1 MKKCVVFFAL
11 FVLAIVA
18 AAIVDNNNNE
28 EQVELIEEVSK
39 GEKNIENIVAHGG
52 G

>member
-1 MKKCVVFFAL
+1 MKKCIVFFAL

-18 AAIVDNNNNE
+18 AVIIDRNE
-28 EQVELIEEVSK
+28 RQVELIEEVSQ
-39 GEKNIENIVAHGG
+39 GEKSMGNIVAHGG